1 VQIENNPLKPEEG
14 ARSVS
19 SSRHLWIENTD
30 FEEVPP
36 KKYNRLYPGNEVRL
50 KGAYVVR
57 CTGCVKDRKGHITE
71 VLCEYDPDSRGG
83 DPADGRKIKGT
94 IHWVDEAT
102 AINAEVRLYDSLF
115 SDPDPDGAGK
125 DFMDYLNPSSLITLE
140 DCKLEACLAEAR
152 APERCQSAKGFQFL
166 RTGYFCP
173 DTECRP
179 DHLVFNRVVALK
191 DSYKK

>member
-1 VQIENNPLKPEEG
+1 M
-14 ARSVS
+14 
-19 SSRHLWIENTD
+19 
-30 FEEVPP
+30 
-36 KKYNRLYPGNEVRL
+36 RL

-57 CTGCVKDRKGHITE
+57 CTGCVKDSEGHITE

-102 AINAEVRLYDSLF
+102 AIDAEVRLYDSLF

-125 DFMDYLNPSSLITLE
+125 DFLDYLNPNSLITLE
-140 DCKLEACLAEAR
+140 DCKLEACLASAR
-152 APERCQSAKGFQFL
+152 APERCQSAQGYQFL

-173 DTECRP
+173 DADCAP